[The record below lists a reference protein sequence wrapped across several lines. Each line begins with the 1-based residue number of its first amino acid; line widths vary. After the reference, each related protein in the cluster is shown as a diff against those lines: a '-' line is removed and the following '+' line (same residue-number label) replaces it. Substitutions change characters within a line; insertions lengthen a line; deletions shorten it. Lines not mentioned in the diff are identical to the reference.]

1 MAEPSVTVHV
11 DVLVVGAGLAG
22 LRTATRLAEAGHEVL
37 LVESRASLGVGI
49 RTTGIFVHRT
59 LQDFHFPQ
67 HTLGPAI
74 RRVVLYPPSH
84 HRPVDLR
91 SEREEFRVGQMAELC
106 TWAGE
111 EAERHG
117 VQIMLGT
124 AYQGRVGPAYH
135 LQGPHG
141 AVRVRAQLVV
151 GADGARSRVARDLG
165 LDTNRALLV
174 GAEET
179 YPVHDPTDPPPTFHC
194 TLDPRIAP
202 GYLAWVV
209 HDGAHVHV
217 GTAGYPAQFRHGL
230 RHSLEGFRAQAPGLS
245 TVTRTGPVEH
255 RAGPIPVGG
264 LLRRIGNR
272 DGLLVGDA
280 AGAVSPLT
288 AGGLDPCLRLSDHAA
303 QILDEALRTGRRE
316 TLDRYDAAPLR
327 RRLGGRMALRAA
339 LARTSS
345 PRLVEAAF
353 VVLRTTPGRAAA
365 RRILFSDMSFPI
377 DAPSVGPAPA
387 LRVPRRPCGS
397 PRAGWRGSGGGV

>member
-1 MAEPSVTVHV
+1 
-11 DVLVVGAGLAG
+11 VG
-22 LRTATRLAEAGHEVL
+22 R
-37 LVESRASLGVGI
+37 
-49 RTTGIFVHRT
+49 
-59 LQDFHFPQ
+59 
-67 HTLGPAI
+67 
-74 RRVVLYPPSH
+74 
-84 HRPVDLR
+84 
-91 SEREEFRVGQMAELC
+91 MAELC

-111 EAERHG
+111 EAKRHG

-124 AYQGRVGPAYH
+124 AYQGRDGAAYR

-141 AVRVRAQLVV
+141 AVRVLPHLVV

-165 LDTNRALLV
+165 LDTNRSLIV

-179 YPVHDPTDPPPTFHC
+179 YPVQDPTDPPPTFHC

-217 GTAGYPAQFRHGL
+217 GTAGYPSQFRHGL
-230 RHSLEGFRAQAPGLS
+230 RRSLASFRDRAPGLS
-245 TVTRTGPVEH
+245 TAIRTGPVEH

-303 QILDEALRTGRRE
+303 EILDAALTTGRRE
-316 TLDRYDAAPLR
+316 ALHRYDAAPLR
-327 RRLGGRMALRAA
+327 RRLGGRMALRAV

-345 PRLVEAAF
+345 PHLVEAAF
-353 VVLRTTPGRAAA
+353 AGLRTAPGRAAA
-365 RRILFSDMSFPI
+365 RHVLFSDKSFPLGG
-377 DAPSVGPAPA
+377 PSV
-387 LRVPRRPCGS
+387 
-397 PRAGWRGSGGGV
+397 